1 MKNTG
6 LPSYSPLISGITT
19 GVLEAVSLAAVPVV
33 ALAVLDEL
41 LFFFGS
47 LAKATLSVI
56 ASGEA
61 MIVAM
66 TIKARIVVVVLVR
79 GILLILSNILFIGR
93 PYLDQT

>member
-1 MKNTG
+1 
-6 LPSYSPLISGITT
+6 LP
-19 GVLEAVSLAAVPVV
+19 AVSLTAVPVV
-33 ALAVLDEL
+33 VAFVVVLDVLDEL

-66 TIKARIVVVVLVR
+66 TIRARIVVVALAL
-79 GILLILSNILFIGR
+79 GILLILANTLFIGR
-93 PYLDQT
+93 PYLCQT